1 MRGWTQLLNAV
12 SAPAVVTRLSGAL
25 TTLAVLGLN
34 MYNVEGEHGGVKM
47 EGVWM

>member
-12 SAPAVVTRLSGAL
+12 SAPAVATRLSGAL

-34 MYNVEGEHGGVKM
+34 VEGEHGGVKM
-47 EGVWM
+47 EGVWV